1 MRNVERRVNAPLNGE
16 LLRQRLVGGAIKKKK
31 TKNAPLNGE
40 LLRQRL
46 VGGAIKKKK
55 TKNAPP
61 NNPLEPRVASPSDSV
76 RRQPAPLGSARRSRH
91 AFGAPLD
98 CLIIRQKGG
107 RYV

>member
-1 MRNVERRVNAPLNGE
+1 VHLTRKNIGLNSLRFSGIPRFVRRAGDHRVERRV
-16 LLRQRLVGGAIKKKK
+16 
-31 TKNAPLNGE
+31 NAPLNGE

-76 RRQPAPLGSARRSRH
+76 RRQPAPLGSARR
-91 AFGAPLD
+91 
-98 CLIIRQKGG
+98 
-107 RYV
+107 